1 MPGCFASASTGAVP
15 GIMGDEEQLK
25 AAFRAIDKD
34 GNGFITVEDLLD
46 FLGEGGTRE
55 EADKADVDGDG
66 HINYE
71 EFVRMVMRTDG
82 VPLDPRCWRQWELST
97 GRVAPWGR
105 LTQVPPDE
113 DSSMDVWPFYLPP
126 GARL

>member
-1 MPGCFASASTGAVP
+1 
-15 GIMGDEEQLK
+15 MGDEEQLK

-66 HINYE
+66 HVNYE
-71 EFVRMVMRTDG
+71 EFVKAVMASKSG
-82 VPLDPRCWRQWELST
+82 EACFKVPAST
-97 GRVAPWGR
+97 TFEPLWTGSCCFFTFV
-105 LTQVPPDE
+105 
-113 DSSMDVWPFYLPP
+113 
-126 GARL
+126 